1 MGRCARI
8 AWDHAVYA
16 HRTAEIKRP
25 GVMTGHI
32 LLGVL
37 REETCAGGLILGRMG
52 LDLKHAVALTE
63 WVLVYGRRKDGVVE
77 QPVDYCG
84 VPHTPA
90 ARRVLDLSVDEAN
103 HYTAT
108 YPIGTEHLLL
118 ALFRVPEGMGNYI
131 LRFLGLDEAA
141 VRATR
146 DALWEVL
153 ASPE

>member
-1 MGRCARI
+1 MGRCARL
-8 AWDHAVYA
+8 AWDHAVEAYRA
-16 HRTAEIKRP
+16 STVARP

-37 REETCAGGLILGRMG
+37 REESCAGGLILGRLG

-63 WVLVYGRRKDGVVE
+63 WVLFYGRRKDGVVE

-103 HYTAT
+103 HFTPT

-118 ALFRVPEGMGNYI
+118 ALFRVPDGMGCHI
-131 LRFLGLDEAA
+131 LHFLGLEESTA
-141 VRATR
+141 RATR

>member
-1 MGRCARI
+1 
-8 AWDHAVYA
+8 
-16 HRTAEIKRP
+16 
-25 GVMTGHI
+25 MTGHI
-32 LLGVL
+32 LLGVF

-63 WVLVYGRRKDGVVE
+63 WVLFYGRRRDGIAEEPVE
-77 QPVDYCG
+77 YG
-84 VPHTPA
+84 GIPHTPA
-90 ARRVLDLSVDEAN
+90 VKRVMDLCVEEAN

-118 ALFRVPEGMGNYI
+118 ALLRVPDGMGYRI
-131 LRFLGLDEAA
+131 LDFLGIKETEA
-141 VRATR
+141 RATR